1 MYPLGVDNTSVN
13 ISKHQSLM
21 TKAREKNDKII
32 LMCCPCHMAHNAT
45 CHAKKAFGKFVIF
58 NAEELL
64 VDLYFHFDYY
74 SKRKDLFLEF
84 CAFRV
89 QDSYK
94 ILKFYKLSYD

>member
-13 ISKHQSLM
+13 TGKHQSLM
-21 TKAREKNDKII
+21 TKAREKNDEIV
-32 LMCCPCHMAHNAT
+32 LMCCPCHMAHNAA

-64 VDLYFHFDYY
+64 VDLYFHFDYS

-84 CAFRV
+84 CNFHV

-94 ILKFYKLSYD
+94 ILKFYKLSYG